1 MTLFLQQLINGL
13 AWGGI
18 YALIA
23 IGYTMVYGIMQL
35 INFAHGDVFMAGAF
49 AGLVVAQL
57 LPNKTSP
64 LGIALVFLSAMLFS
78 TFIGILIERLG
89 YRSLWRKNA
98 PRLSLLIVAVA
109 ISLLLENSG
118 LLIFGA
124 APRSFPEIIPMKS
137 YSIGNILFTNL
148 QLLIILSSLFLMGV
162 LQVIV
167 MRTKMGRA
175 MRAVAEDSEMSALLG
190 IPRERVL
197 TFTFALGSALAGIAG
212 VMVALYTPQITPLM
226 GLLPGLKAFV
236 AAVLGGIGSIPGAM
250 LGGFVLGEAETLV
263 SAYLSSSY
271 RDLLA
276 FLVLICVLI
285 LRPQGLLGK
294 GIVEKL

>member
-137 YSIGNILFTNL
+137 YSIGNIIFTNL

>member
-1 MTLFLQQLINGL
+1 MNLFLQQLINGL

-23 IGYTMVYGIMQL
+23 IGYTMVYGVMQL
-35 INFAHGDVFMAGAF
+35 INFAHGDVFMVGAF
-49 AGLVVAQL
+49 VGLVIAQL
-57 LPNKTSP
+57 LPDKTSP
-64 LGIALVFLSAMLFS
+64 LSVFLVFLSAMFFS
-78 TFIGILIERLG
+78 TLLGILIERLG

-118 LLIFGA
+118 LLLFGA
-124 APRSFPEIIPMKS
+124 APRSFPEIIPSKS
-137 YSIGNILFTNL
+137 YFVGSIIFTNL
-148 QLLIILSSLFLMGV
+148 QLIIILSCLLLMGI
-162 LQVIV
+162 LHLIV
-167 MRTKMGRA
+167 MHTKMGRA

-190 IPRERVL
+190 VPRERVL
-197 TFTFALGSALAGIAG
+197 SFTFALGSALAGIAG
-212 VMVALYTPQITPLM
+212 VMVALYAPQINPLM
-226 GLLPGLKAFV
+226 GLLPGLKAFI

-250 LGGFVLGEAETLV
+250 VGGFVLGEAETLV

-276 FLVLICVLI
+276 FLVLILVLL

-294 GIVEKL
+294 GVVEKL

>member
-1 MTLFLQQLINGL
+1 MTLLLQQLVNGL

-49 AGLVVAQL
+49 AGLVVAQF

-64 LGIALVFLSAMLFS
+64 SSVLLIFLSAMLFS
-78 TFIGILIERLG
+78 TLLGILIERLG

-98 PRLSLLIVAVA
+98 PRLSLLIVAVS

-124 APRSFPEIIPMKS
+124 APHSFPEIIPLKS
-137 YSIGNILFTNL
+137 YSVGGILFTNL
-148 QLLIILSSLFLMGV
+148 QLIIILASLFLMGM
-162 LQVIV
+162 LHLIV
-167 MRTKMGRA
+167 MHTKMGRA

-197 TFTFALGSALAGIAG
+197 SFTFALGSALAGIAG
-212 VMVALYTPQITPLM
+212 VMTALYTPQITPLM

-276 FLVLICVLI
+276 FLVLILVLI

-294 GIVEKL
+294 GMVEKL

>member
-1 MTLFLQQLINGL
+1 MSLFFQQLINGL

-49 AGLVVAQL
+49 AGYVIAQL
-57 LPNKTSP
+57 LPDKSSLP
-64 LGIALVFLSAMLFS
+64 SVILVFLSAMLFS
-78 TFIGILIERLG
+78 TFLGILIERLG
-89 YRSLWRKNA
+89 YRSLWKKNA

-109 ISLLLENSG
+109 ISLLLENVG
-118 LLIFGA
+118 LMIFGA
-124 APRSFPEIIPMKS
+124 APRSFPSIIPS
-137 YSIGNILFTNL
+137 RSFSLGSISFTNI
-148 QLLIILSSLFLMGV
+148 QVIVILSSLVLMV
-162 LQVIV
+162 ALQLIV

-190 IPRERVL
+190 IPRERIL
-197 TFTFALGSALAGIAG
+197 SFTFALGSALAGVAG
-212 VMVALYTPQITPLM
+212 VMVAIYTPQINPLM
-226 GLLPGLKAFV
+226 GILPGLKAFV
-236 AAVLGGIGSIPGAM
+236 SAVLGGIGSIPGAM

-263 SAYLSSSY
+263 SAYISSSY

-276 FLVLICVLI
+276 FLILIFVLLF
-285 LRPQGLLGK
+285 LPSGLLGK
-294 GIVEKL
+294 GVAEKL